1 MTMKRYRNNRG
12 FTLGEM
18 LITVAITVIL
28 VAVSI
33 INVVPYMWNLRL
45 KDADQAAH
53 EIYLAAQYH
62 LNAAAST
69 GALSTYTRDDLGQ
82 EDELYKKSYYE
93 SAGAQNIYDIVVSPD
108 TKKPAILD
116 EILPYGSVDETMRSG
131 GSYIITYDYDSATVL
146 GVFYSYAGRSY
157 GYKFTSD
164 VLKSQK
170 EALKKAMASEK
181 GNISSDEAKSFRRHF
196 PDGKA
201 GKTIGFY
208 GGKDSDSAA
217 VKSDAPGLNIDNG
230 DTLSALISLN
240 KEQEYLLRYDTGD
253 QYYLQLKVY
262 GITSKK
268 TEVKDLKLSDLTQ
281 QSSLPHTYSYILD
294 AYQDKHGKDLKRFG
308 NQFTNLYA
316 GENITVS
323 VSLVKKGNNNT
334 YTSVSKVSN
343 AVKTNS
349 MFAILKKD
357 NVGISS
363 IRHLE
368 NLGQFDKK
376 NITVATA
383 SQVTDLSFTKY
394 KENLKALVEASNEN
408 AITYEPVNLATSLTY
423 DGSYTSKNTTLQHT
437 LSDITTETEKDGGVF
452 GTLSNKK
459 SQLKV
464 TGLEVMNINV
474 KAGGH
479 AGSLLGQAK
488 DGASFTAENVLV
500 WDKTAEEAV
509 QSTGADTDA
518 GGLIGH
524 GSGSVKITNSA
535 ASIYV
540 QGKNNAGGLAGYA
553 ETLSVNDSYSS
564 GHTYQ
569 GKYVTQ
575 TEVSAENG
583 NQRYNIIAGNGYAG
597 GLAGYA
603 GTVNSLSN
611 SYTTASIHSD
621 TAANSAVYVGNITD
635 NRTYDQSNCYA
646 VTSLNDKMVTE
657 PSDYKGSGRVTTK
670 YVNDKTLL
678 ESESEVAYP
687 YTTVSVLDSTGL
699 KDAPWFLKTHVGDW
713 SKDTT
718 NYKVGKDVALVYY
731 EKVAHTDANG
741 ETVYNWYWHGYMQ
754 DLNSV
759 SKDNWKETEADPTSV
774 FRSEVINTDNE
785 QSMDGN
791 TVVDGI
797 LDDPNTGGYYVVED
811 GYVLMLKNNNS
822 LKATADKIKVYYG
835 GNTDYNM
842 AESGSLYEGFDR
854 QIGYEGYTCYYLNPE
869 KTVHWGENNEF
880 TIVLNPWQDHTRRA
894 QFYINPFFANNI
906 SDKASDF
913 QKGGKYY
920 HNGDIRSAR
929 QLNQLFTDGAKF
941 IANSDSGY
949 NYVVSQT
956 MDIDYSRTDFT
967 ALGKS
972 VSYQNETL
980 SMNHGTD
987 TSLSGI
993 YQGADSEGK
1002 YYHKLIGLTQ
1012 PMCVNVMYHL
1022 GEIRYLNIVN
1032 ANTSSLVK
1040 ELNAGSIHD
1049 ITIDS
1054 SNFSANAIAKSGDNG
1069 TFQKITIKDTSIAE
1083 NGVFDSGSGAQISDI
1098 QLIKCQIEKN
1108 GVAETN
1114 ANTISN
1120 ITISSVSI
1128 IKGSGICS
1136 SNAGTIS
1143 DVQIQNAVVEGN
1155 GIVNSTSYGAR
1166 ISDIR
1171 IDSSTIGGD
1180 GVTHAVADGT
1190 NIDKVSISQT
1200 SISGNGFATSG
1211 QDWNSTISNITTN
1224 DCTIGG
1230 DGFINSF
1237 NAGILHDITL
1247 SNVIISGN
1255 GFATALGGRAV
1266 YACNIINAQ
1275 IGKNGFAE
1283 KFTRNNSSIVDCH
1296 IYADKD
1302 VYSNSTKTKFVLSE
1316 DSIGGVW
1323 NDRYNLYN
1331 LTVIGLQPNTKELTS
1346 DTDTVS
1352 GFIGT
1357 IGTIDN
1363 SQGSVVYGCSVT
1375 ASIYGRDTVNGFTD
1389 NLENGWIKDCYANT
1403 VINAGYGVEQNDA
1416 LNDATANGFI
1426 RVVGNNGHIADD
1438 LSSGMILCDADAVN
1452 KVTASGFANENKGII
1467 SDSASCIW
1475 YIQPFNSNVFIAKS
1489 SGKLKPNNCE
1499 YLYTEGV
1506 KGTNTTNGVTKR
1518 TAADLEK
1525 LSGQSGTK
1533 ANSDTTKP
1541 YYTFVKEAE
1550 DGQTVV
1556 YPYCVPYQWKYE
1568 NSNSVRKDI
1577 AQTWY
1582 GDWYE
1587 PSITQEAMLNVYN
1600 LDVKIDPDE
1609 NSSGGNS
1616 GSNPGASTDPDEI
1629 NPDTKLPNAISSSIK
1644 DWNSITGN
1652 NSSYSIVSGMI
1663 YSYNEKIYFGT
1674 QNYIVDQS
1682 QVSNGNPDVFTEW
1695 YKMAQFTG
1703 KVWDIND
1710 FSSGRND
1717 LNRGD
1722 LCKFGNDYYVFK
1734 DGGTYS
1740 EGPEKSPNQ
1749 WTKIAIN

>member
-1 MTMKRYRNNRG
+1 MTMKKYRNNRG

-69 GALSTYTRDDLGQ
+69 GALSTYTRDDIGQ

-108 TKKPAILD
+108 TEKPAILD

-240 KEQEYLLRYDTGD
+240 KEQENLLLYGTGD

-262 GITSKK
+262 GTTSKE

-281 QSSLPHTYSYILD
+281 QSSLSHTYSYILD

-308 NQFTNLYA
+308 KQFTNLYA

-323 VSLVKKGNNNT
+323 VSLVKEGNNNT

-349 MFAILKKD
+349 LFASLK
-357 NVGISS
+357 NGNTAGISS

-368 NLGQFDKK
+368 NLGQYNYQKL
-376 NITVATA
+376 TVSGA

-394 KENLKALVEASNEN
+394 KANLKTLVNASDEGVF
-408 AITYEPVNLATSLTY
+408 TYEPVNLATSLTY

-437 LSDITTETEKDGGVF
+437 LSDITTDVQGDGGVF
-452 GTLSNKK
+452 GTLSGEK

-474 KAGGH
+474 RATGH
-479 AGSLLGQAK
+479 AGALLGQVK
-488 DGASFTAENVLV
+488 DDKASFKAENVLV

-509 QSTGADTDA
+509 QSTGAGTDA

-524 GSGSVKITNSA
+524 GSGSVTITNSA
-535 ASIYV
+535 VSIYV

-553 ETLSVNDSYSS
+553 KTLSVNDSYSS

-575 TEVSAENG
+575 TEASAENG
-583 NQRYNIIAGNGYAG
+583 KQRYNIIAENGYAG

-603 GTVNSLSN
+603 DAVNSLSN
-611 SYTTASIHSD
+611 SYTTASIYSD
-621 TAANSAVYVGNITD
+621 TAANSAVYVGYIKD
-635 NRTYDQSNCYA
+635 NKTYDRRNCYA

-759 SKDNWKETEADPTSV
+759 SKDNWEETEADPTSV

-1120 ITISSVSI
+1120 ITISSGSI

-1143 DVQIQNAVVEGN
+1143 GVQIQNAVVEGN

-1426 RVVGNNGHIADD
+1426 RVVGNYGHIADD

-1452 KVTASGFANENKGII
+1452 KVTASGFVDTNQGYIT
-1467 SDSASCIW
+1467 DSVSTLW
-1475 YIQPFNSNVFIAKS
+1475 YIQPSDSYVFAKNK
-1489 SGKLKPNNCE
+1489 GNWIVTCG

-1506 KGTNTTNGVTKR
+1506 ENGKLTDGVNKYS
-1518 TAADLEK
+1518 ASDLAG
-1525 LSGQSGTK
+1525 LSDRSGDQ
-1533 ANSDTTKP
+1533 ASADTTRP
-1541 YYTFVKEAE
+1541 YYTFVVSAD
-1550 DGQTVV
+1550 DGQTV
-1556 YPYCVPYQWKYE
+1556 YPYRVPHQYKYE
-1568 NSNSVRKDI
+1568 NNNSTSTGN

-1600 LDVKIDPDE
+1600 LNVKIDPDE

-1616 GSNPGASTDPDEI
+1616 VSNPGASTDPDEI